1 MKAFTAATGYA
12 PISAPYT
19 VKASE
24 PTRLITRSRTMRLII
39 SDTATS
45 TEATYPSSSSQSFPS
60 IPPFSSVRCEA
71 MRCVGIRPSGP
82 NGKARRAHWLAG
94 KGIANR
100 RRAGGGCG
108 PERATRETGPM
119 RLNTGG
125 SSNVEDRR
133 GMGGLAA
140 GGGVGAVILGLLYML
155 LGGNPGD
162 IQQSPAPG
170 SNAGAPAQQNDAQSQ
185 FVRQVLRSTELTW
198 ADQFQK
204 MGRQYQD
211 PRLVLY
217 SGAYPSACGM
227 GQAAMGPFYCPRDE
241 KVYLDMSFF
250 DELDQRFHAPGQFA
264 DAYVIAHEVGH
275 HVQNLLGIS
284 EQVQQAEQ
292 SS

>member
-1 MKAFTAATGYA
+1 
-12 PISAPYT
+12 
-19 VKASE
+19 
-24 PTRLITRSRTMRLII
+24 
-39 SDTATS
+39 
-45 TEATYPSSSSQSFPS
+45 
-60 IPPFSSVRCEA
+60 
-71 MRCVGIRPSGP
+71 
-82 NGKARRAHWLAG
+82 
-94 KGIANR
+94 
-100 RRAGGGCG
+100 
-108 PERATRETGPM
+108 M

-170 SNAGAPAQQNDAQSQ
+170 SNAGAPAQQNDARSQ
-185 FVRQVLRSTELTW
+185 FVGQVLRSTELTW

-292 SS
+292 SSRSKAEQNSYSVRLELQADCFAGVWASQAKQRGEIEIDQSDVQTALNAASAIGDDKLQQEAQGRVVPESFTHGSSAQRVEWFTRGLQSGDPRQCDTFQGSGSGGNSDSGF